1 MTDLGNF
8 LQSFTKDELAHGLG
22 GTSDTSFAGFK
33 IGDLVLGDVPGQ
45 PEPSPKRVVW
55 KKKNRVT
62 QHEIPGAK
70 DKTQRTSVTTLWT
83 LSVTMRT
90 LKPSSRDTLKTMIN
104 EVGPWLVE
112 DAFQHLQMYITD
124 AEGTRVEAED
134 ETVYEWNLT
143 LLECYD

>member
-1 MTDLGNF
+1 MAYTL
-8 LQSFTKDELAHGLG
+8 SHGLG
-22 GTSDTSFAGFK
+22 GTADSVFSGFK
-33 IGDLVLGDVPGQ
+33 IGDLELGSTPMQ
-45 PEPSPKRVVW
+45 AEPSPRRVVW

-62 QHEIPGAK
+62 THEIPGAK

-90 LKPSSRDTLKTMIN
+90 LKSDSRDKLLKMID

-112 DAFQHLQMYITD
+112 DSAFKILQMYITD
-124 AEGTRVEAED
+124 AEATRIEAED
-134 ETVYEWNLT
+134 ETVVEWNLT